1 MIHTLKI
8 YRSLGPVDMKNIRRD
23 SLLMWIP
30 LLPFVMALMLR
41 LAIPK
46 LTIWADAEFG
56 VDMTSI
62 YPLLMSSFVML
73 VPLLAGMMTG
83 FLLLDERDDRVLT
96 ALLVTPLPLRG
107 YLFYRL
113 SLPMLLG
120 VIMTIISYPIAGLI
134 PMSLGNLIVVSLM
147 MSFSAPIL
155 ALVLATLASNK
166 VVGFTVMKMVN
177 GVMMIPML
185 AFFIDSA
192 WANLAGIIP
201 AYWGLKVFWLIAEG
215 DSNYGVYALIG
226 IIANVIV
233 LWWLLRQFQR
243 VLHR

>member
-30 LLPFVMALMLR
+30 LLPFVMALIIR

-46 LTIWADAEFG
+46 VTIWADAEFG
-56 VDMTSI
+56 VDLTTI
-62 YPLLMSSFVML
+62 YPLLMSCFVML

-96 ALLVTPLPLRG
+96 ALLVTPLSLRG

-113 SLPMLLG
+113 SLPMFLG
-120 VIMTIISYPIAGLI
+120 VIMTIVSYPLAGLI
-134 PMSLGNLIVVSLM
+134 PMSLGNLILVAFM

-155 ALVLATLASNK
+155 ALILATLASNK

-177 GVMMIPML
+177 GVMMIPTL
-185 AFFIDSA
+185 AFFIDSI
-192 WANLAGIIP
+192 WANVAGIIP
-201 AYWGLKVFWLIAEG
+201 AYWGLKVFWLIADG
-215 DSNYGVYALIG
+215 DSNYGVYMLVG
-226 IIANVIV
+226 VVANVIV
-233 LWWLLRQFQR
+233 LWWLLRQFQG